1 MSKNRQRKLSI
12 LLIFKPMTNVPFV
25 GGCKAH
31 KTNRLSSK
39 RVISKRMPLR
49 TTVTI
54 VSEAISSEGQYAKI
68 TFTHTLAVNPID
80 FTRKNVAE

>member
-1 MSKNRQRKLSI
+1 
-12 LLIFKPMTNVPFV
+12 MTNVPFV